1 MLILLVRHA
10 LAAERDDVRFP
21 LDSERPLVPKG
32 KKAQER
38 ISRRLTQLGYV
49 PTVIFSSPWKRAWQ
63 TAGILA
69 RETGIG
75 KKRRVA
81 CPALAADTN
90 LAAIAEAVGPRTPEE
105 IVALVGHEPWLSELA
120 SVLLTGSASRLAVRF
135 EKSAVMGIEAPT
147 IGAAA
152 GRLVFFSALGA
163 RRLVPSAEPTPA
175 SP

>member
-10 LAAERDDVRFP
+10 AAADRDETRFP

-38 ISRRLTQLGYV
+38 ISRRLVRLGYV

-69 RETGIG
+69 RETGVG

-90 LAAIAEAVGPRTPEE
+90 LAAIAEAVGPRTQEE
-105 IVALVGHEPWLSELA
+105 IVALVGHEPWMSELA

-135 EKSAVMGIEAPT
+135 EKSAVMGIEAET
-147 IGAAA
+147 IGASG
-152 GRLVFFSALGA
+152 GRLVFFSALGT
-163 RRLVPSAEPTPA
+163 RRSALGT
-175 SP
+175 